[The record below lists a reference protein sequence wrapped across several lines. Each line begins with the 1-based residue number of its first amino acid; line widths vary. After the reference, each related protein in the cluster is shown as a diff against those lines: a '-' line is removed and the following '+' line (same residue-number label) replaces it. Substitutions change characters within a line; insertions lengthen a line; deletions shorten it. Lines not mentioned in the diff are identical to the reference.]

1 MLRLRE
7 STNDRCAVLWLYLGF
22 VSLNIPLCLLHKK
35 VLVSRHAYNKL
46 ALFKNNNT
54 SHAHLFW
61 TEVLIISSLNEG
73 TIFQTIF
80 LSVFI
85 KILKFITGL
94 INDHLPHFPK
104 NKFWHATI
112 TLANKSRYM
121 WRYVHAIAHLL
132 QAGLSSV
139 NMVLE
144 LLALIH
150 S

>member
-7 STNDRCAVLWLYLGF
+7 STNDRCSVLWLHLGF

-73 TIFQTIF
+73 TISQTIF
-80 LSVFI
+80 MSVFI

-94 INDHLPHFPK
+94 INDHLPHFP
-104 NKFWHATI
+104 NLGTTI

-121 WRYVHAIAHLL
+121 WRCADAIAHLL
-132 QAGLSSV
+132 QGGLSSV

>member
-7 STNDRCAVLWLYLGF
+7 STNDRCAVLWLYLRF

-73 TIFQTIF
+73 TISQTIF

-104 NKFWHATI
+104 IN
-112 TLANKSRYM
+112 SGMRPS
-121 WRYVHAIAHLL
+121 HLL
-132 QAGLSSV
+132 TKVDICGGMRMQLHTCYKQACHL
-139 NMVLE
+139 
-144 LLALIH
+144 
-150 S
+150 